1 MADSSRGRSGASA
14 RPLRRH
20 EVAERIKRYII
31 DNRLRPG
38 DPLPSEGELCE
49 ALAASRSSVREAV
62 KTLDALDIVEVRHGH
77 GTFVGRLSMSALV
90 EGLTFRGLLSP
101 EDDFKVLEELVDVRE
116 VLERGM
122 AQRIL
127 DTLHADHLTELDALV
142 DEMEAGLAAGR
153 EVITIDRR
161 FHALLV
167 EPLKNDLISQ
177 FSSACW
183 DVYGIVAPH
192 LQVIT
197 KQDEIDTVNAHR
209 AVVAAVR
216 GSDAAAFDRAV
227 EAHYRPARRRIAAAR
242 ERNAKAAAVA
252 GAGSAPGAGPAP
264 AARL

>member
-1 MADSSRGRSGASA
+1 MADTSRSRTGAAA

-31 DNRLRPG
+31 DNKLSPG
-38 DPLPSEGELCE
+38 DLLPSEAELCE
-49 ALAASRSSVREAV
+49 ALGTSRSSVREAV

-77 GTFVGRLSMSALV
+77 GTYVGRLSMSALV

-101 EDDFKVLEELVDVRE
+101 DDDFKVLEELVDVRE

-127 DTLHADHLTELDALV
+127 DTLHADHITALDGLV
-142 DEMEAGLAAGR
+142 DEMEAGLAAGQ
-153 EVITIDRR
+153 EVIAIDRR

-167 EPLKNDLISQ
+167 EPLKNELISQ

-192 LQVIT
+192 LHVIT

-209 AVVAAVR
+209 AIVAAVR
-216 GSDAAAFDRAV
+216 SSDPAAFDRAV

-242 ERNAKAAAVA
+242 ERNAKAAADRA
-252 GAGSAPGAGPAP
+252 SG
-264 AARL
+264 